1 MRRWHR
7 ELGLPVGLLYV
18 AHRLLLAVSRGRAR
32 IVPYR
37 LFAQPIGAGRYE
49 TVRNDPATE
58 VRSVDRNT
66 PVVGAFPRSREVNE
80 KRFSEGHECWVAL
93 VKGEFAG
100 HIWLA
105 RDRYVEDEVRC
116 EYTWPSEPSCVWDFD
131 VYVEPRFRMG
141 RTMGRLWKGVDSA
154 LHGQNVLW
162 SLSRISMFNPASS
175 AAHASLAAVEIGRA
189 IFIVLWS
196 AQLAV
201 SSIRPYA
208 SLTFST
214 GKGVPRLRLTAPPH
228 PAGPRRAKAGAERSD
243 R

>member
-1 MRRWHR
+1 M
-7 ELGLPVGLLYV
+7 GLLYL

-58 VRSVDRNT
+58 VRCVDRT
-66 PVVGAFPRSREVNE
+66 APVVGAFPRSREVNE
-80 KRFSEGHECWVAL
+80 KRFSDGHECWVAL
-93 VKGEFAG
+93 VKGEYAG

-105 RDRYVEDEVRC
+105 HDRYMEDEVRC

-141 RTMGRLWKGVDSA
+141 RIMGRLWKGVDSA
-154 LHGQNVLW
+154 LQSQNVQW

-189 IFIVLWS
+189 IFLVLGP
-196 AQLAV
+196 AQLV
-201 SSIRPYA
+201 VTSLRPYA
-208 SLTFST
+208 SLTLSE
-214 GKGVPRLRLTAPPH
+214 GRGVPRLQLTAPPH
-228 PAGPRRAKAGAERSD
+228 PSELQRAEAGAERSN